1 MAEITLTAKK
11 RETSNKGAN
20 KELRRN
26 GVIPC
31 IYYSKDKEPIAFSVE
46 EVALKP
52 LVYTSQAHIIN
63 LTFENEEPIGAI
75 IKDVQFDPVTDRVV
89 HADFHGVTLGQMIE
103 VQIPVNITGSAV
115 GVKEGGMLQQNIH
128 KLDVECL
135 PRHISQQLDID
146 VSELGIGDSI
156 HIRDLDFE
164 NINIL
169 NHEDTIVI
177 SVVAPRGEEEEEIEE
192 VEVEGE
198 GEEAAEPEVIS
209 KGKADEEDNKKE

>member
-11 RETSNKGAN
+11 REISNKGAN

-46 EVALKP
+46 EIALKP

-89 HADFHGVTLGQMIE
+89 HADFHGVTLGQMID
-103 VQIPVNITGSAV
+103 VQIPINIIGSAV
-115 GVKEGGMLQQNIH
+115 GVKEGGMVQQNIH

-135 PRHISQQLDID
+135 PRHIPQHLDVD
-146 VSELGIGDSI
+146 VSELEIGDSI
-156 HIRDLDFE
+156 HIRDLNFE
-164 NINIL
+164 DINIL
-169 NHEDTIVI
+169 NHDDTIVI
-177 SVVAPRGEEEEEIEE
+177 SVVAPRGEEVEEEAE
-192 VEVEGE
+192 EVEGE
-198 GEEAAEPEVIS
+198 VEGTAEPEVIA